1 MRVIFAGLVAPAA
14 IPVQAAPLVP
24 LKATADLSDPPGRRI
39 GGAGLRSRM
48 APPSL
53 ARPVRRW
60 VPGVR
65 GINKLI
71 TYALPLIGL
80 IIALPDATRA
90 DPWCAQWKNQ
100 EMCASVDD
108 FQAFANRI
116 CLQAQVKENP
126 TVDESITLHTDCQ
139 AAKNLARKAELAK
152 TRQERAMAAQ
162 KELDALR
169 R

>member
-1 MRVIFAGLVAPAA
+1 MRVIFASLVAPAA
-14 IPVQAAPLVP
+14 IPAQ
-24 LKATADLSDPPGRRI
+24 
-39 GGAGLRSRM
+39 
-48 APPSL
+48 
-53 ARPVRRW
+53 RW
-60 VPGVR
+60 VPGVC
-65 GINKLI
+65 GIYKLI
-71 TYALPLIGL
+71 AHALPLIGL
-80 IIALPDATRA
+80 IIVLPDAARA

-108 FQAFANRI
+108 FQIFANRI
-116 CLQAQVKENP
+116 CLQAQAKQNP
-126 TVDESITLHTDCQ
+126 TVDESIALHTDCQ

>member
-1 MRVIFAGLVAPAA
+1 MRVIFAGLAAPAA

-24 LKATADLSDPPGRRI
+24 PKATADLSDPSCRRI
-39 GGAGLRSRM
+39 GGPGLRSRA
-48 APPSL
+48 APPSP

-60 VPGVR
+60 APGVR
-65 GINKLI
+65 RINKLI
-71 TYALPLIGL
+71 AYASPLIGL
-80 IIALPDATRA
+80 VIAPPDAARA

-108 FQAFANRI
+108 FQIFANRI
-116 CLQAQVKENP
+116 CLQAQAKENP
-126 TVDESITLHTDCQ
+126 TVDESIALHTDCQ

>member
-1 MRVIFAGLVAPAA
+1 MRVIFAGLAAPAV
-14 IPVQAAPLVP
+14 IPVR
-24 LKATADLSDPPGRRI
+24 G
-39 GGAGLRSRM
+39 
-48 APPSL
+48 
-53 ARPVRRW
+53 W
-60 VPGVR
+60 VSGVC

-71 TYALPLIGL
+71 ALVLPLIGL
-80 IIALPDATRA
+80 TVALPDAAWA

-108 FQAFANRI
+108 FQIFANRI
-116 CLQAQVKENP
+116 CLQAQAKENP
-126 TVDESITLHTDCQ
+126 TVDESIALHTDCQ

>member
-1 MRVIFAGLVAPAA
+1 MRVILAALVAPAA
-14 IPVQAAPLVP
+14 IPVPAAPLVP
-24 LKATADLSDPPGRRI
+24 PKATAHLSDP
-39 GGAGLRSRM
+39 GLRPRV
-48 APPSL
+48 APRSP

-60 VPGVR
+60 VPRVR
-65 GINKLI
+65 RINKLI
-71 TYALPLIGL
+71 AYASPLIGL
-80 IIALPDATRA
+80 VMAPPDAAWA

-108 FQAFANRI
+108 FQTFANRI
-116 CLQAQVKENP
+116 CLQAQAKENP

-152 TRQERAMAAQ
+152 TRQERAVAAQ

>member
-1 MRVIFAGLVAPAA
+1 MRVIFAGLVTVAA
-14 IPVQAAPLVP
+14 IPVQSAPLVP
-24 LKATADLSDPPGRRI
+24 PKTTADLSDPPGRRL
-39 GGAGLRSRM
+39 GGLRLRSRV
-48 APPSL
+48 AQPSP
-53 ARPVRRW
+53 ARPVRRR

-65 GINKLI
+65 RINKLI
-71 TYALPLIGL
+71 AHALPLIGL
-80 IIALPDATRA
+80 IIALPDAA
-90 DPWCAQWKNQ
+90 WGDPWCAQWKNQ

-108 FQAFANRI
+108 FQIFANRI
-116 CLQAQVKENP
+116 CLQAQAKENP

-152 TRQERAMAAQ
+152 TRQERAVAAQ

>member
-1 MRVIFAGLVAPAA
+1 MRVIFAGLATLAA
-14 IPVQAAPLVP
+14 IPVQSAPLVP
-24 LKATADLSDPPGRRI
+24 PKAAADLSDPSCRPI
-39 GGAGLRSRM
+39 GGPGLRSRV
-48 APPSL
+48 APPSP
-53 ARPVRRW
+53 RPVRRW
-60 VPGVR
+60 VPGDR
-65 GINKLI
+65 RINKLI
-71 TYALPLIGL
+71 AHALPLIGL

-108 FQAFANRI
+108 FQIFANRI
-116 CLQAQVKENP
+116 CLQAQAKENP

-139 AAKNLARKAELAK
+139 AAKTLAHKAELAK
-152 TRQERAMAAQ
+152 TRQERTTAAQ